1 MYKVILMAFIAIVS
15 FKCIAMSERVIDDP
29 TLIGTLYYTD
39 GKKEQPVVAMWG
51 GSGGGDFSDS
61 AVVKQSVEMLVE
73 RGYAVLALTYFD
85 FNSQS
90 KVTPQ
95 ALNRVPLEYFGDAF
109 RWVQKQPDLKKNTIA
124 VYGVSRGGELA
135 LLLAS
140 KFEII
145 DLVVASVPSAYA
157 WGSYDRNRTDK
168 DWIELIKTDPCQAA
182 WTWAGKDIPHICN
195 QLLGSYEP
203 WYNVIDNRELVE
215 GSFIPVERSSA
226 AILLTSASHDYVWPS
241 KEMSERIMSRL
252 EEKEYSFPFKHLSY
266 RSTHDVHSRSWPDI
280 FDFISL
286 HYPVNE

>member
-1 MYKVILMAFIAIVS
+1 ML
-15 FKCIAMSERVIDDP
+15 RVIDDP
-29 TLIGTLYYTD
+29 SLVGTLYYSEGETQ
-39 GKKEQPVVAMWG
+39 QPVVAIWG
-51 GSGGGDFSDS
+51 GSGGDDFSDR

-73 RGYAVLALTYFD
+73 NGYAVLALTYFD
-85 FNSQS
+85 FDRQS
-90 KVTPQ
+90 GAIPN
-95 ALNRVPLEYFGDAF
+95 ALYRVPLEYFGHAF

-124 VYGVSRGGELA
+124 VYGVSLGGELA

-145 DLVVASVPSAYA
+145 DLVVAGVPSAYA
-157 WGSYDRNRTDK
+157 WGSNDRNRTEK
-168 DWIELIKTDPCQAA
+168 DWIELMETDPCQAA
-182 WTWAGKDIPHICN
+182 WAGKDIPHICN
-195 QLLGSYEP
+195 QLLVSYEP
-203 WYNVIDNRELVE
+203 WYSVIENSKLVE
-215 GSFIPVERSSA
+215 GAFIPVERSSA

-286 HYPVNE
+286 HYPVN